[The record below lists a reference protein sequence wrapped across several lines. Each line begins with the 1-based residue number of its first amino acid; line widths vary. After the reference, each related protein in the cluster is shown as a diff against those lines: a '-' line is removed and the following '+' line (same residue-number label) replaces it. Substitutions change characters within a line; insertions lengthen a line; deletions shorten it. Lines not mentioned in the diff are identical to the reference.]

1 VEQML
6 SNVAT
11 SEADWRIAALRCFN
25 PLGAHASARI
35 GENPNGILN
44 NLFPFVSQ
52 VAVGHR

>member
-1 VEQML
+1 ML